1 MRSRI
6 FFILLIIF
14 LSSIIS
20 FAQDVTCTIRGSVK
34 DDFGRPIIDAI
45 VTAKDEEDKTIATV
59 KTDKDGN
66 YEVANLPTGSYKLTV
81 ESDGLKSEEITDIKL
96 TVAAEETF
104 DLKLKTS
111 LEGKAVKKIPPT
123 YPEVAKLSQQQGRVI
138 VGILVKPDGTVDKV
152 VFLSGNAVFKSA
164 ALQAAQKWTFQKSS
178 NGLSGR
184 IAFNFKAN

>member
-1 MRSRI
+1 MRSCI
-6 FFILLIIF
+6 FFILLITF
-14 LSSIIS
+14 LSSIVV
-20 FAQDVTCTIRGSVK
+20 FAQDIACTIRGSVK
-34 DDFGRPIIDAI
+34 DDFGRPIIDAT
-45 VTAKDEEDKTIATV
+45 VTTKDEEDQVIATV

-66 YEVANLPTGSYKLTV
+66 YEVADLPIGSYKLTV
-81 ESDGLKSEEITDIKL
+81 ESEGLKSEEIKDIKL
-96 TVAAEETF
+96 TVAAEQTF

-123 YPEVAKLSQQQGRVI
+123 YPEVAKLAQQQGRVV

-152 VFLSGNAVFKSA
+152 LFLSGNAIFKAA